1 MARPPKSLPALRR
14 LIRASIDPAYRAE
27 LARLKDPE
35 QARKGRLGGL
45 TRALRA
51 GQNVNA
57 ATLARV
63 LGAGWRPPLDV
74 AAIAAGLIRQQ
85 PKP

>member
-1 MARPPKSLPALRR
+1 MPALRR

-35 QARKGRLGGL
+35 QTRKGRLGGL

-51 GQNVNA
+51 GQNVSA

-63 LGAGWRPPLDV
+63 LAGGWRPPFDV
-74 AAIAAGLIRQQ
+74 AAAAARVTRQQ
-85 PKP
+85 PTP